1 MRYKKKGRNT
11 HHLRM
16 HDVGIMGIMG
26 AGNGSREGSHR
37 LGGRATSLDRHG
49 PKRIQE
55 QDEPP
60 PDPQER
66 VWLSTNLGRHAPKKG
81 GEGRATTRPHRRG
94 YDRAKIIM
102 R

>member
-1 MRYKKKGRNT
+1 
-11 HHLRM
+11 M

-66 VWLSTNLGRHAPKKG
+66 AWPQKKKENGIGRG
-81 GEGRATTRPHRRG
+81 GGLAITYGRTTWT
-94 YDRAKIIM
+94 
-102 R
+102 

>member
-1 MRYKKKGRNT
+1 MAGHKKNAITKNKNKHNEVEKKGRNT

-55 QDEPP
+55 GASHHPAT
-60 PDPQER
+60 
-66 VWLSTNLGRHAPKKG
+66 S
-81 GEGRATTRPHRRG
+81 EGIAARKEKRRE
-94 YDRAKIIM
+94 
-102 R
+102 

>member
-1 MRYKKKGRNT
+1 MAGHKKNAITKNKNKHNEVEKKGRNT

-55 QDEPP
+55 EDEPP

-66 VWLSTNLGRHAPKKG
+66 AWLQKKK
-81 GEGRATTRPHRRG
+81 ERLR
-94 YDRAKIIM
+94 
-102 R
+102 

>member
-1 MRYKKKGRNT
+1 MAGHKKNAITKNKNKHNEVEKKGRNT

-55 QDEPP
+55 GGEPP
-60 PDPQER
+60 PD
-66 VWLSTNLGRHAPKKG
+66 L
-81 GEGRATTRPHRRG
+81 RRG
-94 YDRAKIIM
+94 HGRKKKIKKRI